1 MNTSRNEREETQM
14 AYFIN
19 TITGARTEDVNEAWD
34 WKEDGVIVE
43 QWTLL
48 YPEWRWYKT
57 IL

>member
-1 MNTSRNEREETQM
+1 M

-48 YPEWRWYKT
+48 YPEWHWHKT